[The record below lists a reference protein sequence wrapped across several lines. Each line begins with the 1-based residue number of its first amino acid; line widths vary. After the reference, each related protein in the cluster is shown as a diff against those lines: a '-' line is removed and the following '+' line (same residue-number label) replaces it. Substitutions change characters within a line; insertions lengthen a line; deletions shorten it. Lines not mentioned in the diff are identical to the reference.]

1 MSKIIECVPNFSEG
15 RSVEI
20 INQITSEIERVKN
33 VKLLD
38 VDMGYDTNRTV
49 VTFAGSP
56 DSVAHA
62 AFKAI
67 QKASILIDMST
78 HKGEHARMGATDVCP
93 IIPVANVSMDECVK
107 ISRDLA
113 KKVGAELN
121 IPVYLYEYSANKD
134 YRKNLANIRSGEYE
148 GFKNKIKD
156 KKWIPDYGPS
166 IFNSKSGVTAIG
178 VRDFL
183 IAFNVNLNTSNKK
196 IASDIALDIREQGR
210 AKRDCDNKIL
220 RDSKGA
226 IIKIPGTLKNV
237 KAVGWYIDEYNQ
249 AQVSMNLINY
259 KKTSMHEA
267 FDEVVRQASK
277 RGLRVTGSEI
287 VGLLPKEA
295 ILDSGKYF
303 LKKQNSS
310 IGIPDKDIILSAIQ
324 SLGLNDLSVF
334 DSKKSIIE
342 EALNI
347 NEKTFKDLSVSEF
360 VDEVSRKTP
369 TPGGG
374 SVSALA
380 GSLSASLLL
389 MTINL
394 SYNEKMEDYGVNISK
409 IKYNLLSLVDKDS
422 EAFDKVMT
430 AFTLPKKNDLDKKNR
445 NEAIQNA
452 YKNAVVTPML
462 ILEEASKILIAIKKI
477 YKLINQNCLSDLG
490 VSVELSSS
498 SIKGA
503 VMNIRIN
510 LSEIEDKIYVEETNK
525 KVDSILSNVNSLL
538 SYLNKNII
546 I

>member
-56 DSVAHA
+56 DSVAYA

-67 QKASILIDMST
+67 QKASILIDMTT

-107 ISRDLA
+107 ISTDLA

-148 GFKNKIKD
+148 GFKSKIKD

-210 AKRDCDNKIL
+210 AKRDLDNKIL

-259 KKTSMHEA
+259 KQTSMHEA

-394 SYNEKMEDYGVNISK
+394 SYNDKMEEYGVNISK

-430 AFTLPKKNDLDKKNR
+430 AFTLPKKTDLDKKI
-445 NEAIQNA
+445 EM
-452 YKNAVVTPML
+452 KP
-462 ILEEASKILIAIKKI
+462 SKVHIKMQLLLQCSFLR
-477 YKLINQNCLSDLG
+477 KL
-490 VSVELSSS
+490 V
-498 SIKGA
+498 KF
-503 VMNIRIN
+503 
-510 LSEIEDKIYVEETNK
+510 
-525 KVDSILSNVNSLL
+525 
-538 SYLNKNII
+538 
-546 I
+546 

>member
-1 MSKIIECVPNFSEG
+1 
-15 RSVEI
+15 
-20 INQITSEIERVKN
+20 
-33 VKLLD
+33 
-38 VDMGYDTNRTV
+38 
-49 VTFAGSP
+49 
-56 DSVAHA
+56 
-62 AFKAI
+62 
-67 QKASILIDMST
+67 
-78 HKGEHARMGATDVCP
+78 
-93 IIPVANVSMDECVK
+93 
-107 ISRDLA
+107 
-113 KKVGAELN
+113 
-121 IPVYLYEYSANKD
+121 
-134 YRKNLANIRSGEYE
+134 
-148 GFKNKIKD
+148 
-156 KKWIPDYGPS
+156 
-166 IFNSKSGVTAIG
+166 
-178 VRDFL
+178 
-183 IAFNVNLNTSNKK
+183 
-196 IASDIALDIREQGR
+196 
-210 AKRDCDNKIL
+210 
-220 RDSKGA
+220 
-226 IIKIPGTLKNV
+226 
-237 KAVGWYIDEYNQ
+237 
-249 AQVSMNLINY
+249 MNLINY

-462 ILEEASKILIAIKKI
+462 ILQEASKILIAIKKI